1 MIDMTILI
9 IGLIAVICL
18 AIAFFGMSG
27 TGNDGSD
34 SPLLSGISGVKKFYE
49 RSLKKKHGCAVL
61 YINIFYENLQIMVDR
76 KELMRIQDQV
86 TKEVLQLCRYG
97 NGEAAKVDGNNYVV
111 AATYDK
117 DALEGFCR
125 SFLSAD
131 RKEYKMMDVS
141 VGGYMVSAEKAEFLK
156 AAGYAKKAARVTKA
170 NNNKYLISNKDD
182 LKSIL
187 ENDNI
192 ERNIE
197 NFIDNDGFYQM
208 YQPFLDAQ
216 TGKVIG
222 CEVLTRLK
230 EENSKN
236 IMPNQVLNAIKK
248 ENLHEK
254 FDMLVFE
261 KCCEWASN
269 RLDWDTVITCKMA
282 KSTLARE
289 GVAQRMIN
297 ILSQNGIGEHM
308 IVIEMTQ
315 DRVERNEE
323 IFKGNIMQL
332 KNAGFNFCLD
342 NFGKGYTSLND
353 VSSLAPNVI
362 KLDRSLLTNGTEGAG
377 RIVFDNV
384 VKLAKEIDA
393 VVFCS
398 GIETAEQKQV
408 AQEAGCDI
416 LQGFY
421 FYKPLSE
428 EAFDK
433 VLIEQRDKKENR
445 PADAEIYESA
455 AAVDEEYHAGDG
467 TEEMAEAAVT
477 TPNQTQANDIN
488 EDGVEEEKNSV
499 IYL

>member
-9 IGLIAVICL
+9 IGFIAVICL

-27 TGNDGSD
+27 NGNDDSD
-34 SPLLSGISGVKKFYE
+34 SPLLSGMSGVKKFYE
-49 RSLKKKHGCAVL
+49 RSLKKDAKCAVL
-61 YINIFYENLQIMVDR
+61 YINVFYENLQIMVER
-76 KELMRIQDQV
+76 KELVRIQEQV

-111 AATYDK
+111 ATTFSK

-125 SFLSAD
+125 CFLGAD
-131 RKEYKMMDVS
+131 RKEYKMMDVA
-141 VGGYMVSAEKAEFLK
+141 VGGYMVAAEKTEFIK

-170 NNNKYLISNKDD
+170 NKNKYLISDKDD
-182 LKSIL
+182 LKLIL

-208 YQPFLDAQ
+208 YQPFLDAR
-216 TGKVIG
+216 TGEVVG

-261 KCCEWASN
+261 KCCKWASK
-269 RLDWDTVITCKMA
+269 RLEWEAIITCKIA
-282 KSTLARE
+282 KSTLAHE
-289 GVAQRMIN
+289 GVAQHMID
-297 ILSQNGIGEHM
+297 IFSKNGIGENM

-323 IFKGNIMQL
+323 IFKGNIRQL

-353 VSSLAPNVI
+353 VSSLEPNVI
-362 KLDRSLLTNGTEGAG
+362 KLDRSLLANVTEGPG

-408 AQEAGCDI
+408 AQDAGCDI

-433 VLIEQRDKKENR
+433 LLIEQRDKKKTHLDETKAHEN
-445 PADAEIYESA
+445 
-455 AAVDEEYHAGDG
+455 AAVSGEENHAEGSSDEM
-467 TEEMAEAAVT
+467 TEAAIT
-477 TPNQTQANDIN
+477 MPDKMEADSI
-488 EDGVEEEKNSV
+488 EEGSVGENNSMGTC
-499 IYL
+499 I

>member
-1 MIDMTILI
+1 M
-9 IGLIAVICL
+9 
-18 AIAFFGMSG
+18 
-27 TGNDGSD
+27 
-34 SPLLSGISGVKKFYE
+34 
-49 RSLKKKHGCAVL
+49 
-61 YINIFYENLQIMVDR
+61 
-76 KELMRIQDQV
+76 
-86 TKEVLQLCRYG
+86 
-97 NGEAAKVDGNNYVV
+97 
-111 AATYDK
+111 
-117 DALEGFCR
+117 
-125 SFLSAD
+125 
-131 RKEYKMMDVS
+131 
-141 VGGYMVSAEKAEFLK
+141 
-156 AAGYAKKAARVTKA
+156 
-170 NNNKYLISNKDD
+170 
-182 LKSIL
+182 
-187 ENDNI
+187 
-192 ERNIE
+192 
-197 NFIDNDGFYQM
+197 
-208 YQPFLDAQ
+208 
-216 TGKVIG
+216 IG

-297 ILSQNGIGEHM
+297 ILSQRYREHM

-455 AAVDEEYHAGDG
+455 AA
-467 TEEMAEAAVT
+467 
-477 TPNQTQANDIN
+477 
-488 EDGVEEEKNSV
+488 S
-499 IYL
+499 

>member
-9 IGLIAVICL
+9 IGFIAVICL

-34 SPLLSGISGVKKFYE
+34 TPLLSGMSGVKKFYE
-49 RSLKKKHGCAVL
+49 RSLKKKQDCAVM
-61 YINIFYENLQIMVDR
+61 YINIFYENLQTMVDR

-86 TKEVLQLCRYG
+86 TDEVLQLCKYG
-97 NGEAAKVDGNNYVV
+97 SGEAAKVDGNNYVV
-111 AATYDK
+111 VTTCSK
-117 DALEGFCR
+117 DALERFCG
-125 SFLSAD
+125 SFLEAD
-131 RKEYKMMDVS
+131 RKEYKMIEVFM
-141 VGGYMVSAEKAEFLK
+141 GGYMVSETKTEFLK

-170 NNNKYLISNKDD
+170 NKNKYLIADQDD
-182 LKSIL
+182 LKLIL

-208 YQPFLDAQ
+208 YQPFLDAH
-216 TGKVIG
+216 TGEVVG

-236 IMPNQVLNAIKK
+236 IMPSQVLNAIKK

-261 KCCEWASN
+261 KCCEWASK
-269 RLDWDTVITCKMA
+269 RLDWDTIITCKMA

-297 ILSQNGIGEHM
+297 IFSQSGIGENM
-308 IVIEMTQ
+308 IVIEMSQ
-315 DRVERNEE
+315 DRAERNEE

-353 VSSLAPNVI
+353 VSSLEPNVI
-362 KLDRSLLTNGTEGAG
+362 KLDRSLLANGTEGAG

-408 AQEAGCDI
+408 AKEAGCDI

-428 EAFDK
+428 EDFDK
-433 VLIEQRDKKENR
+433 VLIEQRGKKKNQ
-445 PADAEIYESA
+445 PADDTVQESA
-455 AAVDEEYHAGDG
+455 AAIEEENHA
-467 TEEMAEAAVT
+467 
-477 TPNQTQANDIN
+477 
-488 EDGVEEEKNSV
+488 EDGVEERVETAEIPDQTQTDSKEDDVDENDARV

>member
-1 MIDMTILI
+1 M
-9 IGLIAVICL
+9 
-18 AIAFFGMSG
+18 
-27 TGNDGSD
+27 
-34 SPLLSGISGVKKFYE
+34 
-49 RSLKKKHGCAVL
+49 
-61 YINIFYENLQIMVDR
+61 
-76 KELMRIQDQV
+76 
-86 TKEVLQLCRYG
+86 QLCRYG

-261 KCCEWASN
+261 KCCSGQSN
-269 RLDWDTVITCKMA
+269 RLDWDTVITCEEGEKYA
-282 KSTLARE
+282 WPSE

-467 TEEMAEAAVT
+467 TEEMAEAGSNNTESNAS
-477 TPNQTQANDIN
+477 
-488 EDGVEEEKNSV
+488 K
-499 IYL
+499 

>member
-1 MIDMTILI
+1 
-9 IGLIAVICL
+9 
-18 AIAFFGMSG
+18 
-27 TGNDGSD
+27 
-34 SPLLSGISGVKKFYE
+34 
-49 RSLKKKHGCAVL
+49 
-61 YINIFYENLQIMVDR
+61 MV
-76 KELMRIQDQV
+76 
-86 TKEVLQLCRYG
+86 
-97 NGEAAKVDGNNYVV
+97 A
-111 AATYDK
+111 
-117 DALEGFCR
+117 
-125 SFLSAD
+125 
-131 RKEYKMMDVS
+131 
-141 VGGYMVSAEKAEFLK
+141 AEKAEFLK

-170 NNNKYLISNKDD
+170 NKNKYLISNRDD

-216 TGKVIG
+216 TGEVIG

-261 KCCEWASN
+261 KCCQWASN
-269 RLDWDTVITCKMA
+269 RLDWGTIITCKMA

-289 GVAQRMIN
+289 GVAQHMIN
-297 ILSQNGIGEHM
+297 ILSQNGIGENM

-323 IFKGNIMQL
+323 LFNDNIIQL
-332 KNAGFNFCLD
+332 KNAGFHFCLD

-353 VSSLAPNVI
+353 VSSIEPNVI
-362 KLDRSLLTNGTEGAG
+362 KLDRSLLANGTEGAG

-408 AQEAGCDI
+408 AKEAGCDI

-433 VLIEQRDKKENR
+433 VLIGQRDKKKHQS
-445 PADAEIYESA
+445 AGAEVHKSA
-455 AAVDEEYHAGDG
+455 AAAGKENHDAGDG
-467 TEEMAEAAVT
+467 TDEMV
-477 TPNQTQANDIN
+477 
-488 EDGVEEEKNSV
+488 S
-499 IYL
+499 